1 MPRDKKFRMVVLL
14 LVDICVIQFSSFM
27 GLWMRFDMRLQSIP
41 ENYRMAAVKY
51 AIPYTLITL
60 VIFYVFRM
68 YSSMWSVAGV
78 REACHIVFACV
89 LTSLCQIAGMT
100 MLQLNV
106 PRSYFAISFII
117 LTGCEGLVRRG
128 ERKQDSDR
136 GGRNFRID
144 YPEGD
149 RDQPVCPWKSRLL
162 CG

>member
-117 LTGCEGLVRRG
+117 LTGCEGLVRLSYRIYRSLFKRYG
-128 ERKQDSDR
+128 EVSES
-136 GGRNFRID
+136 RILIV
-144 YPEGD
+144 GAGTSGSIIL
-149 RDQPVCPWKSRLL
+149 K
-162 CG
+162 